1 MFKKI
6 IIIIILITRCFH
18 RLRTKK
24 FSSPCS
30 RYFFFFISKY
40 EKITKGSLSS
50 FGILIEKIYLAVK
63 GEIYLTTKERK
74 RGRGKQRNLCPTK
87 FS

>member
-1 MFKKI
+1 M
-6 IIIIILITRCFH
+6 L
-18 RLRTKK
+18 
-24 FSSPCS
+24 SSIKDKEIFFTLFTI
-30 RYFFFFISKY
+30 FFFFISKY
-40 EKITKGSLSS
+40 EKIMKGSLSS

>member
-1 MFKKI
+1 M
-6 IIIIILITRCFH
+6 L
-18 RLRTKK
+18 
-24 FSSPCS
+24 SSIKDKEIFFTLFTIF
-30 RYFFFFISKY
+30 FFFFISKY
-40 EKITKGSLSS
+40 EKIMKGSLSS

-74 RGRGKQRNLCPTK
+74 KGRGKQRNLCPTK

>member
-1 MFKKI
+1 M
-6 IIIIILITRCFH
+6 L
-18 RLRTKK
+18 
-24 FSSPCS
+24 SSIKDKEIFFTLFTI
-30 RYFFFFISKY
+30 FFFFISKY

>member
-1 MFKKI
+1 MLLSIKDKEIFFTLFTI
-6 IIIIILITRCFH
+6 F
-18 RLRTKK
+18 
-24 FSSPCS
+24 
-30 RYFFFFISKY
+30 FFFFISKH
-40 EKITKGSLSS
+40 EKIMKGSLSS

>member
-1 MFKKI
+1 M
-6 IIIIILITRCFH
+6 L
-18 RLRTKK
+18 
-24 FSSPCS
+24 SSIKDKEIFFTLFTIF
-30 RYFFFFISKY
+30 FFFFISKY
-40 EKITKGSLSS
+40 EKIMKGSLSS